1 VSPSAFAVFRLITS
15 KPKFDLVI
23 IAQRFRSSF
32 GRVLGA
38 A

>member
-1 VSPSAFAVFRLITS
+1 LRLITS
-15 KPKFDLVI
+15 KPEFDLVI
-23 IAQRFRSSF
+23 IPQWFRSRV